1 MTDLAKLDTEGVER
15 VLAVVAH
22 PDDMEYGASAA
33 VAKWAAE
40 GIEVHY
46 LLLTSGE
53 AGIASIEPDRTAAL
67 RAEEQ
72 QAACDIV
79 GAASLEIL
87 GFPDGL
93 LEPDHSVRK
102 AIVRKIREVRP
113 QMAISLTWELEVGFG
128 INHVDHRA
136 CGMALMDAIRDAD
149 NPWIF
154 QDLGLKRWKVERAL
168 FCAATNPTHYVDVS
182 GGPLRKGIASLA
194 AHEQYL
200 AALPDHPTPEEIN
213 RGVTEEAGRRLGI
226 EAALPVREVRL

>member
-46 LLLTSGE
+46 LLLTAGE
-53 AGIASIEPDRTAAL
+53 AGIASMEPSTTAQL

-79 GAASLEIL
+79 GAKSLEIL
-87 GFPDGL
+87 DFPDGL
-93 LEPDHSVRK
+93 LEADHSVRR
-102 AIVRKIREVRP
+102 AIARKIRQVRP
-113 QMAISLTWELEVGFG
+113 HMAISLTWELEVGFG

-154 QDLGLKRWKVERAL
+154 QDLNLERWKVDRAL
-168 FCAATNPTHYVDVS
+168 FCAANHPTHYVDVS
-182 GGPLRKGIASLA
+182 GDPLQKGIASLA